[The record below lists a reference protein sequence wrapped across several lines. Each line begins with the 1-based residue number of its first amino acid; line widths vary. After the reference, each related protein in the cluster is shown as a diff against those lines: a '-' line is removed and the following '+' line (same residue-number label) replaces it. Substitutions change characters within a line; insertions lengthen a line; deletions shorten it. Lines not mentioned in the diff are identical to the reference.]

1 MSVAAARARWSA
13 LPGPARGILWMLA
26 SAFAFTAML
35 GTVKPASQN
44 LHPFEV
50 TFFRHFFT
58 LIAMLPWILR
68 LGPGTLRT
76 KRFPLIALRGLLGF
90 ISTILWFY
98 SVPKLALADATA
110 INFTAPLWATVFAA
124 VVLHEPV
131 RLRRWTATAIGF
143 AGVLVVV
150 RPGFQEFSVWALVM
164 LCGAACWGSQHIVLK
179 MLSRTEPTN
188 VIVCYH
194 AILLTP
200 AALILAL
207 FVWQTPGLVDI
218 LWLLALGALGTVGH
232 LALARSFAAAEASV
246 VLPFD
251 FSKMPIAAAIGYV
264 AFNEHPDLWTWVGA
278 AIIVAAAT
286 YIARREAQI
295 ARANAPAT
303 KLGQIRTDPPGTA

>member
-1 MSVAAARARWSA
+1 
-13 LPGPARGILWMLA
+13 MLI

-35 GTVKPASQN
+35 GTVKPASKN

-58 LIAMLPWILR
+58 LLVMLPWMLR
-68 LGPGTLRT
+68 LGVGNLRT

-90 ISTILWFY
+90 ISTVLWFY
-98 SVPKLALADATA
+98 AVPNLALADATA

-124 VVLHEPV
+124 LILHEPI

-143 AGVLVVV
+143 AGVLVVL
-150 RPGFQEFSVWALVM
+150 RPGFQDFSVWALVM
-164 LCGAACWGSQHIVLK
+164 LVGAACWGSQHIVLK
-179 MLSRTEPTN
+179 TLSRTEPTN

-200 AALILAL
+200 VALILSL
-207 FVWQTPGLVDI
+207 FVWRTPGLVDI
-218 LWLLALGALGTVGH
+218 LWLVALGSLGTVGH
-232 LALARSFAAAEASV
+232 LCLARSFAAAEASV

-251 FSKMPIAAAIGYV
+251 FSKMPIAAAIGYI
-264 AFNEHPDLWTWVGA
+264 AFDEHPDLWTWAGA
-278 AIIVAAAT
+278 ALIVAAAT

-295 ARANAPAT
+295 ARANAAAARARS
-303 KLGQIRTDPPGTA
+303 GPPGTA

>member
-1 MSVAAARARWSA
+1 VTLAAAKARWTA
-13 LPGPARGILWMLA
+13 LPGTTRGILWMLA
-26 SAFAFTAML
+26 SAFAFTGML

-58 LIAMLPWILR
+58 LLVMLPWMLR
-68 LGPGTLRT
+68 LGVENLRT

-90 ISTILWFY
+90 ISTVLWFY
-98 SVPKLALADATA
+98 AVPNLALADATA

-124 VVLHEPV
+124 LILHEPI

-143 AGVLVVV
+143 AGVLVVL
-150 RPGFQEFSVWALVM
+150 RPGFQDLSVWALVM
-164 LCGAACWGSQHIVLK
+164 LFGAACWGSQHIVLK
-179 MLSRTEPTN
+179 TLSRTEPTN

-200 AALILAL
+200 AAFILSL
-207 FVWQTPGLVDI
+207 FVWRTPGLIDI
-218 LWLLALGALGTVGH
+218 LWLVALGSLGTVGH
-232 LALARSFAAAEASV
+232 LCLARSFAAAEASV

-264 AFNEHPDLWTWVGA
+264 AFDEHPDLWTWAGA
-278 AIIVAAAT
+278 ALIVAAAT

-295 ARANAPAT
+295 ARAKAAT
-303 KLGQIRTDPPGTA
+303 REG

>member
-1 MSVAAARARWSA
+1 MTLTAVKARWMA
-13 LPGPARGILWMLA
+13 LPGTTRGILWMLA

-58 LIAMLPWILR
+58 LLVMLPWMLR
-68 LGPGTLRT
+68 LGVENLRT
-76 KRFPLIALRGLLGF
+76 KKFPLIALRGLLGF
-90 ISTILWFY
+90 ISTVLWFY
-98 SVPKLALADATA
+98 AVPNLALADATA

-124 VVLHEPV
+124 LILHEPI

-143 AGVLVVV
+143 AGVLVVL
-150 RPGFQEFSVWALVM
+150 RPGFQDFSVWALVM
-164 LCGAACWGSQHIVLK
+164 LFGAACWGSQHIVLK
-179 MLSRTEPTN
+179 TLSRTEPTN

-200 AALILAL
+200 AALILSL
-207 FVWQTPGLVDI
+207 FVWRTPGLIDI
-218 LWLLALGALGTVGH
+218 LWLVALGSLGTVGH
-232 LALARSFAAAEASV
+232 LCLARSFAAAEASV

-264 AFNEHPDLWTWVGA
+264 AFDEHPDLWTWAGA
-278 AIIVAAAT
+278 ALIVAAAT

-295 ARANAPAT
+295 ARAKAVTARS
-303 KLGQIRTDPPGTA
+303 GPPGTA

>member
-1 MSVAAARARWSA
+1 MTLAAAKARWIA
-13 LPGPARGILWMLA
+13 LPGTTRGILWMLA

-58 LIAMLPWILR
+58 LLIMLPWMLR
-68 LGPGTLRT
+68 LGVENLRT

-90 ISTILWFY
+90 ISTVLWFY
-98 SVPKLALADATA
+98 AVPNLALADATA

-124 VVLHEPV
+124 LILHEPI

-143 AGVLVVV
+143 TGVLVVL
-150 RPGFQEFSVWALVM
+150 RPGFQDLSVWALVM
-164 LCGAACWGSQHIVLK
+164 LFGAACWGSQHIVLK
-179 MLSRTEPTN
+179 TLSRTEPTN

-200 AALILAL
+200 AALILSL
-207 FVWQTPGLVDI
+207 FVWRTPGLVDI
-218 LWLLALGALGTVGH
+218 LWLVALGSLGTVGH
-232 LALARSFAAAEASV
+232 LCLARSFAAAEASV

-264 AFNEHPDLWTWVGA
+264 AFDEHPDLWTWAGA
-278 AIIVAAAT
+278 ALIVAAAT

-295 ARANAPAT
+295 ARINAAAAPARS
-303 KLGQIRTDPPGTA
+303 GPPGTA

>member
-1 MSVAAARARWSA
+1 MTLSAAKLRWAA
-13 LPGPARGILWMLA
+13 LPGTTRGIIWMLL
-26 SAFAFTAML
+26 SAFTFTAML

-58 LIAMLPWILR
+58 LLVMLPWMLR
-68 LGPGTLRT
+68 LGPGTLKT
-76 KRFPLIALRGLLGF
+76 KQFPLIALRGLLGF

-98 SVPKLALADATA
+98 AVPNLALADATA

-131 RLRRWTATAIGF
+131 RLRRWTATIIGF
-143 AGVLVVV
+143 AGVLVVL
-150 RPGFQEFSVWALVM
+150 RPGFQEFSIWAVVM
-164 LCGAACWGSQHIVLK
+164 LCGAACWGCQHIVLK
-179 MLSRTEPTN
+179 MLSRTEATN
-188 VIVCYH
+188 AIVFYH

-207 FVWQTPGLVDI
+207 FVWRTPGLADV
-218 LWLLALGALGTVGH
+218 LWLLALGICGTLGH

-251 FSKMPIAAAIGYV
+251 FSKMPIAAAIGYI
-264 AFNEHPDLWTWVGA
+264 AFDEHPDLWTWAGA
-278 AIIVAAAT
+278 ALIVAAAT

-295 ARANAPAT
+295 ARANAAAARARS
-303 KLGQIRTDPPGTA
+303 GPPGTA

>member
-1 MSVAAARARWSA
+1 MTLAGAKARWIA
-13 LPGPARGILWMLA
+13 LPGTTRGILWMLA

-35 GTVKPASQN
+35 GTVKPASEN

-50 TFFRHFFT
+50 AFFRHFFT
-58 LIAMLPWILR
+58 LLAMLPWMLR
-68 LGPGTLRT
+68 LGPGTLKT

-90 ISTILWFY
+90 ISTVLWFY
-98 SVPKLALADATA
+98 AVPNLALADATA

-150 RPGFQEFSVWALVM
+150 RPGFQEFSIWAVVM

-179 MLSRTEPTN
+179 MLSRTEPAN
-188 VIVCYH
+188 VIVSYH

-200 AALILAL
+200 AALVLAL
-207 FVWQTPGLVDI
+207 FVWRTPGLVDI
-218 LWLLALGALGTVGH
+218 LWLLALGALGTIGH

-264 AFNEHPDLWTWVGA
+264 AFDEHPDLWTWAGA
-278 AIIVAAAT
+278 ALIVAASA

-295 ARANAPAT
+295 ARANATAT
-303 KLGQIRTDPPGTA
+303 RSGPPGTA

>member
-1 MSVAAARARWSA
+1 MTLTAAKARWTA
-13 LPGPARGILWMLA
+13 LPSTTRGILWMLI

-35 GTVKPASQN
+35 GTVKPASKN

-58 LIAMLPWILR
+58 LLVMLPWMLR
-68 LGPGTLRT
+68 LGVGNLRT

-90 ISTILWFY
+90 ISTVLWFY
-98 SVPKLALADATA
+98 AVPNLALADATA

-124 VVLHEPV
+124 LILHEPI

-143 AGVLVVV
+143 AGVLVVL
-150 RPGFQEFSVWALVM
+150 RPGFQDFSVWALVM
-164 LCGAACWGSQHIVLK
+164 LVGAACWGSQHIVLK
-179 MLSRTEPTN
+179 TLSRTEPTN

-200 AALILAL
+200 VALILSL
-207 FVWQTPGLVDI
+207 FVWRTPGLVDI
-218 LWLLALGALGTVGH
+218 LWLVALGSLGTVGH
-232 LALARSFAAAEASV
+232 LCLARSFAAAEASV

-251 FSKMPIAAAIGYV
+251 FSKMPIAAAIGYI
-264 AFNEHPDLWTWVGA
+264 AFDEHPDLWTWAGA
-278 AIIVAAAT
+278 ALIVAAAT

-295 ARANAPAT
+295 ARAKTAT
-303 KLGQIRTDPPGTA
+303 REN

>member
-1 MSVAAARARWSA
+1 MTLAAAKARWIA
-13 LPGPARGILWMLA
+13 LPGTTRGILWMLA

-58 LIAMLPWILR
+58 LLIMLPWMLR
-68 LGPGTLRT
+68 LGVENLRT

-90 ISTILWFY
+90 ISTVLWFY
-98 SVPKLALADATA
+98 AVPNLALADATA

-124 VVLHEPV
+124 LILHEPI

-143 AGVLVVV
+143 TGVLVVL
-150 RPGFQEFSVWALVM
+150 RPGFQDLSVWALVM
-164 LCGAACWGSQHIVLK
+164 LFGAACWGSQHIVLK
-179 MLSRTEPTN
+179 TLSRTEPTN

-200 AALILAL
+200 AALILSL
-207 FVWQTPGLVDI
+207 FVWRTPGLVDI
-218 LWLLALGALGTVGH
+218 LWLVALGSLGTVGH
-232 LALARSFAAAEASV
+232 LCLARSFAAAEASV

-264 AFNEHPDLWTWVGA
+264 AFDEHPDLWTWAGA
-278 AIIVAAAT
+278 ALIVAAAT

-295 ARANAPAT
+295 ARTNAAAAPARS
-303 KLGQIRTDPPGTA
+303 GPPGTA